1 MVAPTGADRPARRPL
16 RAQLPDR
23 GAATPRY
30 FQWRV
35 VAVVLFLAL
44 LALYSWLWLIEG
56 KPVGVAVIAMPLLF
70 LLSAPLF
77 AFASRNETRFDIGGL
92 LATGLALRFAA
103 TYYRFTNA
111 SDGATYHLA
120 GSELAKSY
128 RQLNFNADPV
138 FPVPGTGGM
147 RIIAGVAEVFTNSNE
162 FATFLLFAWLGFLGC
177 YFVYR
182 AFVTALPNADHRRY
196 ALLVMLW
203 PTVLFWPSSIGKD
216 CWLLFTIGI
225 AALGASRVLVRRP
238 GGYLLLGLGLFAG
251 SFVRP
256 HVTLLF
262 LLAFAAALLIGR
274 RQNTRGALTPS
285 SVAKVA
291 GLVVLLAL
299 GAVLATRT
307 ATLLNANDISGASID
322 LSGRTGLGGS
332 AFSAPNPQ
340 NPVGYVIAVFTVLF
354 RPLLFEAHGTDMI
367 ATSFEGLFLL
377 GLCVSS
383 WRRLLSI
390 PRRLRPEPYTLL
402 ALAFVLVFILA
413 FGSVSNFGIL
423 ARERSVMMPFFFVLL
438 SVYPA
443 EVRRRAK
450 PKDAAPRGQ
459 RPSHRAR

>member
-1 MVAPTGADRPARRPL
+1 MAAPAGADRPARRSL
-16 RAQLPDR
+16 RVQLPDKD
-23 GAATPRY
+23 AAPGF

-35 VAVVLFLAL
+35 VASVLFLAL
-44 LALYSWLWLIEG
+44 LALYSWLWLIDG
-56 KPVGVAVIAMPLLF
+56 KPVGVAVIVIPLLF

-77 AFASRNETRFDIGGL
+77 AFASRNETRFDLGGL

-147 RIIAGVAEVFTNSNE
+147 RIIAGVAEVFTNSSE
-162 FATFLLFAWLGFLGC
+162 FATFLLFSWLGFLGC
-177 YFVYR
+177 YFIYR

-203 PTVLFWPSSIGKD
+203 PTLLFWPSSIGKD

-225 AALGASRVLVRRP
+225 ATLGAARVLVRRP
-238 GGYLLLGLGLFAG
+238 GGYVLLGVGLFAG

-274 RQNTRGALTPS
+274 RQHRLGALTPA

-291 GLVVLLAL
+291 GFVVLLAL

-307 ATLLNANDISGASID
+307 ATLLKANDISGTSID
-322 LSGRTGLGGS
+322 LSTSTGLGGS

-340 NPVGYVIAVFTVLF
+340 NPVGYVIAVVTVLF
-354 RPLLFEAHGTDMI
+354 RPFLFEAHGTDMV
-367 ATSFEGLFLL
+367 ATSFEGLFLV
-377 GLCVSS
+377 GLTIAS
-383 WRRLLSI
+383 WKRLVSI

-402 ALAFVLVFILA
+402 ALAFVLVFVLA

-443 EVRRRAK
+443 EPRSRTRPIDDSRRHTGPRRRS
-450 PKDAAPRGQ
+450 R
-459 RPSHRAR
+459 